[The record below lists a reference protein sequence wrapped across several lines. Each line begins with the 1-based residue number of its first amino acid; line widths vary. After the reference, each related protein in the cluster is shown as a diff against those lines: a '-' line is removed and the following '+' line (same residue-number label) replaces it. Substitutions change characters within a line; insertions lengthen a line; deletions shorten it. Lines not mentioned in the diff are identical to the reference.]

1 MLRELS
7 NQNRFR
13 QEPDGSWRPH
23 EPCDDKTC
31 WRLVGTAAHRMRGDE
46 TGTECPVWFK
56 LLCGQVGQLRVPG
69 DGRIWHSMI
78 CFGENSNYIINS
90 KEVELLEQARKDRKK
105 FVRYPEG
112 AEIYS
117 MGIQSF
123 MKIAKEAHAV
133 YKIRNIALVNTEI
146 LDAYLEAF
154 RE

>member
-1 MLRELS
+1 M
-7 NQNRFR
+7 
-13 QEPDGSWRPH
+13 
-23 EPCDDKTC
+23 K
-31 WRLVGTAAHRMRGDE
+31 
-46 TGTECPVWFK
+46 
-56 LLCGQVGQLRVPG
+56 
-69 DGRIWHSMI
+69 
-78 CFGENSNYIINS
+78 
-90 KEVELLEQARKDRKK
+90 LLEQARKDRKK

>member
-1 MLRELS
+1 
-7 NQNRFR
+7 
-13 QEPDGSWRPH
+13 
-23 EPCDDKTC
+23 
-31 WRLVGTAAHRMRGDE
+31 MRGDGA
-46 TGTECPVWFK
+46 GTECPVWFK

-69 DGRIWHSMI
+69 EEKIRYSKI
-78 CFGENSNYIINS
+78 CFGEIDYIINS
-90 KEVELLEQARKDRKK
+90 KEVKLLEQARKDRKK

>member
-1 MLRELS
+1 MLRKLS

-13 QEPDGSWRPH
+13 QEPDDSWRPH
-23 EPCDDKTC
+23 ESCDDKTC

-46 TGTECPVWFK
+46 AGTKYPAWFK
-56 LLCGQVGQLRVPG
+56 LLCGQVGQLQVPG
-69 DGRIWHSMI
+69 EEKIRHNKI
-78 CFGENSNYIINS
+78 CFGESDYIINS
-90 KEVELLEQARKDRKK
+90 KEVKLLEQARKDRKK

-117 MGIQSF
+117 LGIQSF

>member
-1 MLRELS
+1 MCRGMGKYGTV
-7 NQNRFR
+7 RFAL
-13 QEPDGSWRPH
+13 EKCND
-23 EPCDDKTC
+23 T
-31 WRLVGTAAHRMRGDE
+31 
-46 TGTECPVWFK
+46 
-56 LLCGQVGQLRVPG
+56 
-69 DGRIWHSMI
+69 
-78 CFGENSNYIINS
+78 INF
-90 KEVELLEQARKDRKK
+90 KEVKLLEQARKDRKK

-146 LDAYLEAF
+146 LDTYLEAF

>member
-1 MLRELS
+1 MRAGRTTPGAGGWGNAAQRDLL
-7 NQNRFR
+7 
-13 QEPDGSWRPH
+13 WRKR
-23 EPCDDKTC
+23 D
-31 WRLVGTAAHRMRGDE
+31 
-46 TGTECPVWFK
+46 
-56 LLCGQVGQLRVPG
+56 
-69 DGRIWHSMI
+69 
-78 CFGENSNYIINS
+78 YIINS

-133 YKIRNIALVNTEI
+133 YKIRNIALVNTEV